1 MQFVDECNLYLK
13 AGNGGNGVVSWR
25 REANVPEGGPY
36 GGDAGDGGD
45 IILVGDHN
53 INTLFEW
60 RNHNR
65 ITAQNGENGRTAK
78 ETGKGGAPTYVNLPL
93 GTSVYDAATNELIVD
108 ILTTGQTY
116 TICEGGKGGRG
127 NAFFKSSFNRTPT
140 LYENGDIGQERNV
153 IMKLKYIADIGL
165 VGLPNAG
172 KSTFVGQVSGAK
184 PRVANYQ
191 FTTLIPVLGVCNI
204 HEEKIVFADMP
215 GLIEGAA
222 GGKGLGHEFLKHIE
236 RCKILIHLVSLNPE
250 DNEDA
255 GKAYKVI
262 ANELKQYSSALLDKP
277 IVLIANKT
285 DVNGSETNLK
295 KFKKVVKK
303 PILVISAKDKTGL
316 KEVLE
321 KLYKQYKKIKDE
333 DQLRLIQHTS
343 KVRVI
348 EVKQQKDF
356 TKDLVINKID
366 DHKYEVISEF
376 MKYWTNRIP
385 LKTKDNIIRYN
396 QKMLTIGVE
405 EKAKA
410 YGAKSGD
417 ILNIYGNELV
427 ID

>member
-1 MQFVDECNLYLK
+1 M
-13 AGNGGNGVVSWR
+13 
-25 REANVPEGGPY
+25 
-36 GGDAGDGGD
+36 
-45 IILVGDHN
+45 
-53 INTLFEW
+53 
-60 RNHNR
+60 
-65 ITAQNGENGRTAK
+65 
-78 ETGKGGAPTYVNLPL
+78 
-93 GTSVYDAATNELIVD
+93 D

-376 MKYWTNRIP
+376 MKY
-385 LKTKDNIIRYN
+385 
-396 QKMLTIGVE
+396 
-405 EKAKA
+405 
-410 YGAKSGD
+410 
-417 ILNIYGNELV
+417 
-427 ID
+427 

>member
-1 MQFVDECNLYLK
+1 MQFVDECTLYLK

-45 IILVGDHN
+45 IVLVGDHN
-53 INTLFEW
+53 INTLFDW
-60 RNHNR
+60 RNHKQ

-78 ETGKGGAPTYVNLPL
+78 ETGKGGATTYINLPL
-93 GTSVYDAATNELIVD
+93 GTSVYDSTTNELLVD
-108 ILTTGQTY
+108 ILTSGQTY

-127 NAFFKSSFNRTPT
+127 NAFFKSSFNRAPT

-153 IMKLKYIADIGL
+153 TMKLKYIADIGL

-172 KSTFVGQVSGAK
+172 KSTFVGQVTTAK

-191 FTTLIPVLGVCNI
+191 FTTIIPVLGVCEI
-204 HEEKIVFADMP
+204 HQDKIIFADLP

-222 GGKGLGHEFLKHIE
+222 EGKGLGHEFLKHVE
-236 RCKILIHLVSLNPE
+236 RCSILIHLVSLNPE
-250 DNEDA
+250 DNEDVV
-255 GKAYKVI
+255 KAYKTI
-262 ANELKQYSSALLDKP
+262 KNELKQYSSALMDKP
-277 IVLIANKT
+277 IVLIANKI
-285 DVNGSETNLK
+285 DVEGAEANLK
-295 KFKKVVKK
+295 KLKKAVKT

-321 KLYKQYKKIKDE
+321 KLYKQYEKIKKE
-333 DQLRLIQHTS
+333 DQLRLTQHVS
-343 KVRVI
+343 KVKVI

-356 TKDLVINKID
+356 TKDLMINKID
-366 DHKYEVISEF
+366 DHHYEVISEF

-405 EKAKA
+405 ETAKS
-410 YGAKSGD
+410 YGAKPGD